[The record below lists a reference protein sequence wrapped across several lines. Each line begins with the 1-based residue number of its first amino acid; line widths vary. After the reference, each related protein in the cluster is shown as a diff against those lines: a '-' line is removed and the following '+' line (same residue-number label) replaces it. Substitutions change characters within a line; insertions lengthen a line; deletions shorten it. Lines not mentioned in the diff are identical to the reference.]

1 MYFSCQNHD
10 SYPDDFPFLILDD
23 LLDVQTKKE
32 KSLLEKLA
40 ILF

>member
-1 MYFSCQNHD
+1 MYFSCQNHN
-10 SYPDDFPFLILDD
+10 SYPDDFPFSILDN

-32 KSLLEKLA
+32 KSLFETLV